1 MNLLAPFFLIG
12 ALAAAVPIVLH
23 LLKRQPEERV
33 RFSAVHLL
41 TQAPVEHSS
50 RRRLRELLLL
60 ALRVGALLLLAFA
73 FARPF
78 LASNLATS
86 GATTVVALD
95 TSLSLSAP
103 GQFEKARTLAKKAIA
118 DAPSGNL
125 VAVVTFADGAQ
136 VASQPSADRASAN
149 AAIDAAR
156 PAAGATR
163 YRAALNAAVDLM
175 RGRPGAI
182 VVVTD
187 LQETGWDVG
196 DRVTVP
202 DAVTVDVADVGAPPA
217 NLAVASVRAS
227 ADRVLAT
234 IRNAGTE
241 SQLVR
246 VRLNAHDG
254 ADSSSS
260 TRVAG
265 ETTVT
270 VGGSSTATTS
280 FAVPEA
286 RWVSVSVDDKTGPAA
301 DNARYLVLDRASK
314 PTVLVI
320 STAGD
325 LAREAFY
332 LEQALLAAGGDGR
345 AYAVEGAAAGELATW
360 DQAKL
365 DAYVSIIL
373 TSTRA
378 LEHHGRELLTAYLRR
393 GGGLIVAAG
402 LEVDG
407 DVLQEVLAGPRLSLV
422 SPSASA
428 PGARVTH
435 TWGAS
440 DVRHPVVRAFG
451 STSGALGLVQFQRVA
466 VLRTADCPVLARF
479 TSGEPALVDCASG
492 EGHALV
498 LASDLDNRGNDFPLH
513 ATFVPFLHESVRY
526 LTNGQQQASD
536 YVPADVPAGVPAT
549 PGVAPL
555 PGGAAAARLVAVNV
569 DPSETDPGRL
579 TADEFKGAVVTM
591 GGGAQAGARLQAQE
605 TEERQHIWQYV
616 LAVMLVM
623 MAVESW
629 VAARAA

>member
-1 MNLLAPFFLIG
+1 MNFLAPFFLVG

-23 LLKRQPEERV
+23 LLKREPEDRV

-41 TQAPVEHSS
+41 THAPVEHSS

-60 ALRVGALLLLAFA
+60 ALRVGALLLLALA

-78 LASNLATS
+78 LASTLATS

-103 GQFEKARTLAKKAIA
+103 GQFEKARTLARNAVA
-118 DAPSGNL
+118 AAPAGQL
-125 VAVVTFADGAQ
+125 VAVITFADGAQ
-136 VASQPSADRASAN
+136 VASQPSADRASAT
-149 AAIDAAR
+149 AAIEAAK
-156 PAAGATR
+156 PGAGATR

-175 RGRPGAI
+175 RGRPGTI

-196 DRVTVP
+196 DRATVP
-202 DAVTVDVADVGAPPA
+202 DAVRVEVADVGAPPP
-217 NLAVASVRAS
+217 NLAVASVRAT

-234 IRNAGTE
+234 IRNAGAAP
-241 SQLVR
+241 QVVR
-246 VRLNAHDG
+246 VRLHVHDA
-254 ADSSSS
+254 ADDSTS
-260 TRVAG
+260 TRVAA
-265 ETTVT
+265 ETTVP
-270 VGGSSTATTS
+270 VAGGSTAATS
-280 FAVPEA
+280 FPLPAA
-286 RWVSVSVDDKTGPAA
+286 RWASVSVDDATGAAA
-301 DNARYLVLDRASK
+301 DNARYLVIDRASK

-332 LEQALLAAGGDGR
+332 LEQALLASGGDGQ
-345 AYAVEGAAAGELATW
+345 AYAVEGAGAGELAAW

-365 DAYVSIIL
+365 DTYIAIVL

-402 LEVDG
+402 PEVDG
-407 DVLQEVLAGPRLSLV
+407 DVLQEVLAGPRLSVV
-422 SPSASA
+422 SPGVSA
-428 PGARVTH
+428 PGARVTR

-466 VLRTADCPVLARF
+466 VIRTADCPVLARF

-526 LTNGQQQASD
+526 LTGGQQQASA
-536 YVPADVPAGVPAT
+536 YAVGDVPAGVPPS

-555 PGGAAAARLVAVNV
+555 PGGSGVPRLVAVNV
-569 DPSETDPGRL
+569 DPAETDPGRL
-579 TADEFKGAVVTM
+579 TADEFTGAVVTM
-591 GGGAQAGARLQAQE
+591 GAGAQSGVRLQAQE

-616 LAVMLVM
+616 LAVMLVL

-629 VAARAA
+629 VAARVA

>member
-1 MNLLAPFFLIG
+1 MNFLAPFFLIG

-23 LLKRQPEERV
+23 LLKRQPEDSV
-33 RFSAVHLL
+33 RFSAVDLL
-41 TQAPVEHSS
+41 THAPVEHSS

-78 LASNLATS
+78 LASNLATA
-86 GATTVVALD
+86 GGTTVVAVD

-118 DAPSGNL
+118 DAPAGHL

-136 VASQPSADRASAN
+136 VASQPSADRASAT
-149 AAIDAAR
+149 AAIDAAQ
-156 PAAGATR
+156 PGAGATR

-196 DRVTVP
+196 DQANVP

-217 NLAVASVRAS
+217 NLAVASVRATGG
-227 ADRVLAT
+227 RVLAV
-234 IRNAGTE
+234 IRNSGPEPHLA
-241 SQLVR
+241 R
-246 VRLNAHDG
+246 VRLHVHD
-254 ADSSSS
+254 APDASSA
-260 TRVAG
+260 TRVAAD
-265 ETTVT
+265 TTVQ
-270 VGGSSTATTS
+270 VGGGSTAATS
-280 FAVPEA
+280 FAIPVGNWA
-286 RWVSVSVDDKTGPAA
+286 SVSVDDATGPVA
-301 DNARYLVLDRASK
+301 DNARYLVLDSASK

-320 STAGD
+320 GTAGD

-332 LEQALLAAGGDGR
+332 LQQALLATGGDGR
-345 AYAVEGAAAGELATW
+345 GYGVEGAAAGELAAW

-365 DAYVSIIL
+365 DAYVSIVL

-402 LEVDG
+402 PDVDG
-407 DVLQEVLAGPRLSLV
+407 DVLQEVLAGPRISLV
-422 SPSASA
+422 SPGVSA
-428 PGARVTH
+428 PGARVPR

-466 VLRTADCPVLARF
+466 VLRTTDCPVLARF
-479 TSGEPALVDCASG
+479 TTGEPALVDCASG

-526 LTNGQQQASD
+526 LTGGRQQASE
-536 YVPADVPAGVPAT
+536 YVVADVPAGVPPL

-555 PGGAAAARLVAVNV
+555 PGGGAMPRVVAVNV
-569 DPSETDPGRL
+569 NPSETDPGRL
-579 TADEFKGAVVTM
+579 TVEEFKGAVVTM
-591 GGGAQAGARLQAQE
+591 GGSAQAGARLQGQE
-605 TEERQHIWQYV
+605 AEERQHIWQYV